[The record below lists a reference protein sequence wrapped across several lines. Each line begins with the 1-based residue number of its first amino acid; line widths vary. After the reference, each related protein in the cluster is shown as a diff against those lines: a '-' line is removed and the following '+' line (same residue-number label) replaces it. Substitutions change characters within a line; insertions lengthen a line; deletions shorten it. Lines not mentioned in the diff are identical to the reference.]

1 MIMSRGRLT
10 FFMEIPVLVGS
21 HLSTETVPQVT
32 TFLTRPKG
40 LGKHLTF
47 YNQNE
52 MPVKQTNVLT
62 NDSTAFVC
70 NLSCHCLT
78 CDSGMGPWHWYNFF
92 TKWGLFCQKQIS
104 GTGTSNY
111 IPRYLWDVITWY
123 VPLVHKSTTTY
134 CLCGSYLPIR
144 MISLDQSYGR
154 PCVGEETL
162 DIISKFVIWTKTKQM
177 NKTMCIF

>member
-10 FFMEIPVLVGS
+10 FFMEILVLVGS

-134 CLCGSYLPIR
+134 SYVSRAVSTSLWLLFTHQDDFTGSILRPSLCRWRNPGY
-144 MISLDQSYGR
+144 
-154 PCVGEETL
+154 C
-162 DIISKFVIWTKTKQM
+162 F
-177 NKTMCIF
+177 